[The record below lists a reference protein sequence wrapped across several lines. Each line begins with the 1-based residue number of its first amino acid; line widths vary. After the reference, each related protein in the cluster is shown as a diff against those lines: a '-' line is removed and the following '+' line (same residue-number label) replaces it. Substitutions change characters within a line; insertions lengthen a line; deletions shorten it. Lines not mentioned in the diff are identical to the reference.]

1 MSTLANK
8 DTTTLD
14 PATVRADFS
23 AARRSGL
30 RAKDA
35 AASLGLSEGAVV
47 AAHVGAHDLPLKA
60 VRLQGPWVDV
70 LQALEACGTVMAL
83 TRNEST
89 VHEKDGVYRNVSV
102 NGHVGLALDPLIDL
116 RLFFTQWHAGFA
128 VQEAAANAGQLPSQS
143 LQFFNASGL
152 AVHKIFAREATDRA
166 AWAALV
172 ERFTDAQAAPASFG
186 PAAPRK
192 PIKDDS
198 EIDADALATDWAA
211 MKDTH
216 EFFLLLQRHG
226 AERQQGL
233 RLVEGRFAWRASNE
247 AVQGLLDE
255 AAMDG
260 TPIMVFVGS
269 AGCIQIHTG
278 PVHNIKPMEMGGQQW
293 TNVLDPGFNL
303 HLRTDMINSV
313 WVVEKPTEDGIV
325 TSVEAFDHSGELM
338 VMFFGERKP
347 GNPELGTWRDLVARL
362 PRLDAVPA

>member
-1 MSTLANK
+1 MNTLVINEPATP
-8 DTTTLD
+8 DS
-14 PATVRADFS
+14 ATVRADFS
-23 AARRSGL
+23 AARRRGL

-60 VRLQGPWVDV
+60 VRLKGPWVEV

-116 RLFFTQWHAGFA
+116 RLFFNQWHAGFA
-128 VQEAAANAGQLPSQS
+128 VQEAAANAGLPPSQS

-152 AVHKIFAREATDRA
+152 AVHKIFVREATDRA

-172 ERFTDAQAAPASFG
+172 ERFTDTQSAPVTFSV
-186 PAAPRK
+186 AAPRK

-198 EIDADALATDWAA
+198 EINADALARDWAA

-216 EFFLLLQRHG
+216 EFFTLLQRHG

-233 RLVEGRFAWRASNE
+233 RLVEGRFAWRATTDT
-247 AVQGLLDE
+247 VQRLLDE
-255 AAMDG
+255 AAMDA

-269 AGCIQIHTG
+269 GGCIQIHTG

-303 HLRTDMINSV
+303 HLRTDMIDTV

-338 VMFFGERKP
+338 AMFFGERKP
-347 GNPELGTWRDLVARL
+347 GNPELGAWRDLVARL
-362 PRLDAVPA
+362 PRLDAVAA

>member
-116 RLFFTQWHAGFA
+116 R
-128 VQEAAANAGQLPSQS
+128 
-143 LQFFNASGL
+143 
-152 AVHKIFAREATDRA
+152 
-166 AWAALV
+166 V
-172 ERFTDAQAAPASFG
+172 ERPSLEERFL
-186 PAAPRK
+186 
-192 PIKDDS
+192 
-198 EIDADALATDWAA
+198 EITS
-211 MKDTH
+211 H
-216 EFFLLLQRHG
+216 
-226 AERQQGL
+226 
-233 RLVEGRFAWRASNE
+233 
-247 AVQGLLDE
+247 
-255 AAMDG
+255 
-260 TPIMVFVGS
+260 P
-269 AGCIQIHTG
+269 
-278 PVHNIKPMEMGGQQW
+278 
-293 TNVLDPGFNL
+293 
-303 HLRTDMINSV
+303 
-313 WVVEKPTEDGIV
+313 EDV
-325 TSVEAFDHSGELM
+325 
-338 VMFFGERKP
+338 R
-347 GNPELGTWRDLVARL
+347 
-362 PRLDAVPA
+362 